1 MILILGGTTEGRI
14 AVRTLEE
21 AGKPF
26 YYSTKGDEQEVIMH
40 HGIRLQGAM
49 DELDMERFCRKQSI
63 ALIVDAAHPFAEQL
77 HRTVEAVSMK
87 LTLPVI
93 RFERIYPPRDEKNIT
108 WCHNFD
114 DAIRQI
120 REQEIFILLAL
131 TGVQSIAKL
140 KPLWQE
146 NACCYFRILDRES
159 SRRLAAREGF
169 PEEHLHYYHDGE
181 DERHLIQ
188 KLHPEA
194 ILIKESGRSGGF
206 SEKVE
211 AALAE
216 GIRIFAI
223 CRPNMPNSFIPIEGE
238 HGLRR
243 MVEKLLPDFY
253 PLRSGLT
260 TGTCA
265 AAAAIAGGPSACA
278 FGCLGYGDCTR
289 ACQFDAIHV
298 VNGSAVVDR
307 EKCTG
312 CSACV
317 AACPHHVI
325 SLKPMA
331 PQPAVLCSN
340 KDKGPAVMKAC
351 KAGCIACGMCVRNC
365 PQQAVTLVNNV
376 AVIDYAKCSSCGTC
390 VTKCP
395 KKVIHWVDGQPA
407 VAGEPA

>member
-1 MILILGGTTEGRI
+1 MNSIAFAVIVLVVLGLAGGIILVLASKFMAVYEDPRI
-14 AVRTLEE
+14 AQITECL
-21 AGKPF
+21 AGANCGGCGYAGCADYAKAVVNCNGGNGNCGTRF
-26 YYSTKGDEQEVIMH
+26 EY
-40 HGIRLQGAM
+40 HGI
-49 DELDMERFCRKQSI
+49 
-63 ALIVDAAHPFAEQL
+63 P
-77 HRTVEAVSMK
+77 
-87 LTLPVI
+87 
-93 RFERIYPPRDEKNIT
+93 
-108 WCHNFD
+108 
-114 DAIRQI
+114 
-120 REQEIFILLAL
+120 
-131 TGVQSIAKL
+131 
-140 KPLWQE
+140 
-146 NACCYFRILDRES
+146 
-159 SRRLAAREGF
+159 
-169 PEEHLHYYHDGE
+169 
-181 DERHLIQ
+181 
-188 KLHPEA
+188 
-194 ILIKESGRSGGF
+194 
-206 SEKVE
+206 
-211 AALAE
+211 
-216 GIRIFAI
+216 
-223 CRPNMPNSFIPIEGE
+223 
-238 HGLRR
+238 
-243 MVEKLLPDFY
+243 
-253 PLRSGLT
+253 
-260 TGTCA
+260 TCA

>member
-1 MILILGGTTEGRI
+1 MQIVIAIAILGGLGLVFGLVLAAASKIFYVKSDPRLDQLNECLPGANCGGCGYAGCADYAKAIVENGAPTNKCAPGGAKATE
-14 AVRTLEE
+14 AVN
-21 AGKPF
+21 A
-26 YYSTKGDEQEVIMH
+26 IMGTESASGPALH
-40 HGIRLQGAM
+40 AVVNCNGGNGNCGTRFEYHGI
-49 DELDMERFCRKQSI
+49 
-63 ALIVDAAHPFAEQL
+63 P
-77 HRTVEAVSMK
+77 
-87 LTLPVI
+87 
-93 RFERIYPPRDEKNIT
+93 
-108 WCHNFD
+108 
-114 DAIRQI
+114 
-120 REQEIFILLAL
+120 
-131 TGVQSIAKL
+131 
-140 KPLWQE
+140 
-146 NACCYFRILDRES
+146 
-159 SRRLAAREGF
+159 
-169 PEEHLHYYHDGE
+169 
-181 DERHLIQ
+181 
-188 KLHPEA
+188 
-194 ILIKESGRSGGF
+194 
-206 SEKVE
+206 
-211 AALAE
+211 
-216 GIRIFAI
+216 
-223 CRPNMPNSFIPIEGE
+223 
-238 HGLRR
+238 
-243 MVEKLLPDFY
+243 
-253 PLRSGLT
+253 
-260 TGTCA
+260 TCA

>member
-1 MILILGGTTEGRI
+1 MNPIVFAIVVVVVLGLAGGVILVLASKFMAVYEDPRI
-14 AVRTLEE
+14 AQVAECL
-21 AGKPF
+21 AGANCGGCGYAGCADYAKAIVEDGAPTF
-26 YYSTKGDEQEVIMH
+26 KCAPGGDK
-40 HGIRLQGAM
+40 A
-49 DELDMERFCRKQSI
+49 
-63 ALIVDAAHPFAEQL
+63 
-77 HRTVEAVSMK
+77 T
-87 LTLPVI
+87 
-93 RFERIYPPRDEKNIT
+93 
-108 WCHNFD
+108 
-114 DAIRQI
+114 DAINTIMGNATDDRPSLRATVI
-120 REQEIFILLAL
+120 CA
-131 TGVQSIAKL
+131 GG
-140 KPLWQE
+140 E
-146 NACCYFRILDRES
+146 NCGTRFDYQ
-159 SRRLAAREGF
+159 G
-169 PEEHLHYYHDGE
+169 
-181 DERHLIQ
+181 IQ
-188 KLHPEA
+188 
-194 ILIKESGRSGGF
+194 
-206 SEKVE
+206 
-211 AALAE
+211 
-216 GIRIFAI
+216 
-223 CRPNMPNSFIPIEGE
+223 
-238 HGLRR
+238 
-243 MVEKLLPDFY
+243 
-253 PLRSGLT
+253 
-260 TGTCA
+260 TCA
-265 AAAAIAGGPSACA
+265 AANGIAGGPSARA

-317 AACPHHVI
+317 AACPPHVI